1 MILSNNMKN
10 ISIIEHLKNNPKLMR
25 YFVMA
30 VIIVGLE
37 MVIFQITYLVSSNN
51 YQLATIVSFIS
62 GVILNWIGGRVFI
75 FGKSHYRPSKEFTL
89 IFVASLVGL
98 AIQLAVVTLLVEYLA
113 IYPFFAK
120 TVSIVFS
127 FFWNYWFRVRFVYRH
142 FTPS

>member
-1 MILSNNMKN
+1 MKS
-10 ISIIEHLKNNPKLMR
+10 ISITERLKNNPKLVR

-37 MVIFQITYLVSSNN
+37 MVVFQITYLVSSNS

-75 FGKSHYRPSKEFTL
+75 FGKSQYSSSKEFTL

-98 AIQLAVVTLLVEYLA
+98 AIQLAVVTLLVEYLTV
-113 IYPFFAK
+113 YPFFAK
-120 TVSIVFS
+120 AASIVFS

-142 FTPS
+142 FIPS